1 MKLAGYFLL
10 SFILICACQ
19 QSDEEEMD
27 IEISES
33 ELRDKIN
40 GGVIGQFF
48 GNLNGLEHENKYNE
62 EPGNVHEYIPDLSD
76 GARTDDDTDIEFM
89 YIHHMLEYDQILLPY
104 DTIYNLWIENLSTM
118 IWCSNEYARKVMNLG
133 IKPPYTG
140 RILFNPWAVFNISGQ
155 FLCEQFAL
163 ISPGMPQTAGKIGTH
178 YTHVAV
184 DGEPIQTTQLFDAMI
199 ASAFFEDDIMAV
211 IDAGLRSVDPASEI
225 HYIVSNVIEWYHQ
238 NPQDWRAT
246 RLAIKEKY
254 WNGEFGGP
262 GGSNG
267 YRVITAATIGSLL
280 YGQGDF
286 VESIRHGFNYG
297 WDADNITAMIGTIIG
312 VIKGEKWIREQGW
325 IIKDLY
331 INDRRPG
338 LPTQMTIGEFA
349 EMHLDLAKTNI
360 ISNGG
365 ELFERDGENFYRI
378 KIEKPSVV
386 EEIPDP
392 VHRHEEL
399 LTEFK
404 PAVLEGLRGD
414 STSQAAAV
422 YLAVCLGIA
431 GEVEQDMMEEWGK
444 AISSFMPYYKQLF
457 EHGMWSQEARDYF
470 KAVVINGKSAAES
483 PLIP

>member
-1 MKLAGYFLL
+1 MKAASYFLF
-10 SFILICACQ
+10 SFFLICSCQ
-19 QSDEEEMD
+19 QSDEKEMSVN
-27 IEISES
+27 ISES

-62 EPGNVHEYIPDLSD
+62 EPGNVLEYIPDLSE

-133 IKPPYTG
+133 ITPPYTG
-140 RILFNPWAVFNISGQ
+140 RILLNPWANFNISGQ

-199 ASAFFEDDIMAV
+199 ASAFFEDNIMAV
-211 IDAGLRSVDPASEI
+211 IDAGLRSVDPVSEI
-225 HYIVSNVIEWYHQ
+225 HGIVSNVIEWYHQ
-238 NPQDWRAT
+238 HPRDWRAT

-267 YRVITAATIGSLL
+267 FRVITAATIGSLL

-286 VESIRHGFNYG
+286 VESIRHGFNFG

-349 EMHLDLAKTNI
+349 EMHLDLAETNI

-365 ELFERDGENFYRI
+365 ELFERHGENFYRI
-378 KIEKPSVV
+378 ETEEPSVV
-386 EEIPDP
+386 EKIPVP
-392 VHRHEEL
+392 LHRHEEL
-399 LTEFK
+399 LTLFK
-404 PAVLEGLRGD
+404 PAVLEGLKGD

-431 GEVEQDMMEEWGK
+431 DEVEREMTEEWRE
-444 AISSFMPYYKQLF
+444 AISSFMPYYMQLF
-457 EHGMWSQEARDYF
+457 EAGMWSQEARAYF
-470 KAVVINGKSAAES
+470 KAVIIDGESAARY